1 MSNVQKHPPYSHKYC
16 PLTDPAEDL
25 RILKITLSSS
35 SHDDKVE
42 GQILQLDEKQE
53 YAALSWCW
61 GSLDAPKTTMRITH
75 NDQPYDFEIAAVLDS
90 ALKQLR
96 RYKVEYIWI
105 DQICS

>member
-1 MSNVQKHPPYSHKYC
+1 MSDPERLPAYSYDFCRLKN
-16 PLTDPAEDL
+16 PSEDV
-25 RILKITLSSS
+25 RILKITLPSSNL
-35 SHDDKVE
+35 DDMVE
-42 GQILQLDEKQE
+42 GQILQFDEGIR

-61 GSLDAPKTTMRITH
+61 GPRYTQKRTMRITH
-75 NDQPYDFEIAAVLDS
+75 KDHPYEFEISTALDS